1 MRWRTEKAR
10 PRRVSGL
17 PAMRLQPSAR
27 GGWHTEGEGTAPA
40 SQVISQHLSAL
51 HSAGATFAGALG
63 GSSNEI
69 SACTRA
75 VRAPCA
81 RLESSRDVWSA
92 CRCVAVACRASRSRS
107 VRSRVRFT
115 FIRFFTLHGPTQL
128 TGACAL
134 RPCVYTHYAG
144 RHSGVC
150 NVCGGVCSVYECQR
164 DLSGR
169 VCTMQTTNSL
179 DLQ

>member
-69 SACTRA
+69 SVHASGSSTMREARELTRR
-75 VRAPCA
+75 VVGVS
-81 RLESSRDVWSA
+81 L
-92 CRCVAVACRASRSRS
+92 CRCRVSRLAVSVSTVTGQVYLYTLFYATGLQRSR
-107 VRSRVRFT
+107 
-115 FIRFFTLHGPTQL
+115 G
-128 TGACAL
+128 L
-134 RPCVYTHYAG
+134 RPCRRGYTQGY
-144 RHSGVC
+144 SVC
-150 NVCGGVCSVYECQR
+150 NVCSGVCSVYECQR